1 MAKQVMTVSVSVA
14 ANAVNENVLSGQRF
28 ERMPYNG
35 FVTLLESGSAA
46 GLESE
51 LNIGGQSVSAPMP
64 VNVQNRIPV
73 TPDDLSIAD
82 AEAWLGQLI
91 QLRVRNTTG
100 GALTYN
106 ARLVLEEA
114 EAVVYE

>member
-1 MAKQVMTVSVSVA
+1 MKQVMTVSVQIA
-14 ANAVNENVLSGQRF
+14 AGVLNANVLQGQRF

-51 LNIGGQSVSAPMP
+51 LNIGGQSVSPPMP
-64 VNVQNRIPV
+64 VNAQNRIPV
-73 TPDDLSIAD
+73 TPDDLSLAD
-82 AEAWLGQLI
+82 AEAWQGQLI
-91 QLRVRNTTG
+91 QLSVRNTTA

-106 ARLVLEEA
+106 ARVVLEEA
-114 EAVVYE
+114 EVVV